1 MNQPQRNALYYAF
14 IVALGGFIFGLD
26 IMLISGTHEYT
37 KAEFG
42 LTSLQ
47 LGNIA
52 AGPGYGALLALLF
65 AGYFSDK
72 FGRKNTLIIIAA
84 LYTISAIGSAFAP
97 SYFWLFIARLIGGL
111 AFTSLSLASIYIGE
125 IAPAKMRGKLVGMN
139 QLNIVIGV
147 FVATLVNYFLVNTAQ
162 EAPSWAQAIL
172 LDEQHVW
179 RWMLGVEI
187 IPAMIWLALLFVIPR
202 SPHWL
207 ILNGHQKE
215 AESVMEKIRPAED
228 VAQEINDI
236 KVSINSAE
244 STPSLLEQAEAIFSK
259 PMRIALLIGVFM
271 ALVQPLTGMNAM
283 LAFMPMIFQQV
294 GGDSSAFAQSVV
306 VNLVGIS
313 FTILAMLLID
323 KLGRRFILLGGL
335 TVGTVA
341 MAIVAF
347 AFFNAV
353 YVITP
358 DTLSAMNVA
367 VEDAGK
373 FAPLLNTEF
382 YSDVDIKEAV
392 LGTVG
397 QEMYSTVEANLIIST
412 ASMNGTLVFIGIV
425 TFVCAYN
432 FSIGPILWILFS
444 EVFPTKVR
452 ALAITGCAFITSVFG
467 GVVVPTLFPVQMETI
482 GAAFT
487 FAIYGVMCAIGLF
500 AMASILP
507 ETKGKSIEEIEEE
520 LKARSLGK
528 T

>member
-37 KAEFG
+37 TAEFN

-52 AGPGYGALLALLF
+52 AGPGYGALIALLF

-72 FGRKNTLIIIAA
+72 FGRKNTLIVIAC
-84 LYTISAIGSAFAP
+84 LYTVSAIGSAFAP

-125 IAPAKMRGKLVGMN
+125 IAPARMRGKLVSMN
-139 QLNIVIGV
+139 QLNIVIGI
-147 FVATLVNYFLVNTAQ
+147 FVATLINYFLVNTAQ
-162 EAPSWAQAIL
+162 DAPAWAQAIL
-172 LDEQHVW
+172 LDEEHVW
-179 RWMLGVEI
+179 RWMLGIEI
-187 IPAMIWLALLFVIPR
+187 IPAAIWVVLLFMIPK

-207 ILNGHQKE
+207 MLNGKQQE
-215 AESVMEKIRPAED
+215 AESVMETIREPEEAI
-228 VAQEINDI
+228 QEIRDI
-236 KVSINSAE
+236 KTSLNE
-244 STPSLLEQAEAIFSK
+244 TDHTPSMIQQAQLIFSK

-283 LAFMPMIFQQV
+283 LAFQPMIFQQV
-294 GGDSSAFAQSVV
+294 GGDSSPFAQSVV

-313 FTILAMLLID
+313 FTVLAMLLID

-335 TVGTVA
+335 SVGAIA

-358 DTLSAMNVA
+358 ETLSAMGVSA
-367 VEDAGK
+367 SDAMK
-373 FAPLLNTEF
+373 FAPILNTEF
-382 YSDVDIKEAV
+382 FSDVAIREAV

-397 QEMYSTVEANLIIST
+397 EDLYNSVAGNLIIST

-467 GVVVPTLFPVQMETI
+467 GVVVPTFFPWQLENM
-482 GAAFT
+482 GAAITFT
-487 FAIYGVMCAIGLF
+487 IYGSMCVIGLV
-500 AMASILP
+500 AMASVLP
-507 ETKGKSIEEIEEE
+507 ETKGKSIEEIEEA
-520 LKARSLGK
+520 LKAKSLS
-528 T
+528 